1 MRSAFRLTVLLI
13 LAFATVLP
21 NAQAANYQFAS
32 VYDSSDGFDSFDV
45 PAINDLG
52 VVVFRAS
59 RNSESSILS
68 GDGGPLTNIVSVGD
82 QINGT
87 SVVELDRS
95 LSINNSGAVVFKARL
110 GTGVQGIYLSSGGAI
125 STIADTAGPF
135 RPDLVGNF
143 GVPDINNIGNVLFEA
158 GLDAGGTG
166 TFVASSNA
174 ITQVLD
180 SSTSGSSLNDSGKIS
195 YANDNSVFLKDL
207 SVITNLTNGMPGAL
221 VTIGAAIN
229 NSDQVAFGFVAANS
243 RNGIAK
249 FSAGTTTVV
258 ADTNG
263 TFTGF
268 SLAPGINDH
277 GDLAF
282 IGDLPTGEGIFTGS
296 DVQSDRVIVQGDSLF
311 GSTVSSLNFGFSRH
325 GFNNRGQV
333 AFRYF
338 LTNGQIGIGVATPVP
353 EPTTL
358 QVFLSGR
365 SSSIQVRGISLTIHW
380 C

>member
-1 MRSAFRLTVLLI
+1 M
-13 LAFATVLP
+13 
-21 NAQAANYQFAS
+21 N
-32 VYDSSDGFDSFDV
+32 
-45 PAINDLG
+45 
-52 VVVFRAS
+52 S

-268 SLAPGINDH
+268 SLVPGINDH

-296 DVQSDRVIVQGDSLF
+296 GCTKRSSDCPRRLAFRVDGFRKNL
-311 GSTVSSLNFGFSRH
+311 GFSRH

-358 QVFLSGR
+358 QVFLSGVVAMCCRRR
-365 SSSIQVRGISLTIHW
+365 SRVS
-380 C
+380 